1 MYKLHSERWTED
13 LFGEGPQLGHDHVM
27 ISKEW
32 MEKLPPRFPQEVA
45 LLSTIWDADEITEAS
60 RLACMVVLEK
70 EIDGMTV
77 YLPDRVPDGASR
89 HDPRGWPPQFSS
101 CRIEEVT
108 VNALL

>member
-1 MYKLHSERWTED
+1 MTLHEVAEMHQIDIGAQVCGAPMYKLHSERWTED

-60 RLACMVVLEK
+60 RLACMIVLQK

-77 YLPDRVPDGASR
+77 YLPDRVPDDA
-89 HDPRGWPPQFSS
+89 P
-101 CRIEEVT
+101 
-108 VNALL
+108 